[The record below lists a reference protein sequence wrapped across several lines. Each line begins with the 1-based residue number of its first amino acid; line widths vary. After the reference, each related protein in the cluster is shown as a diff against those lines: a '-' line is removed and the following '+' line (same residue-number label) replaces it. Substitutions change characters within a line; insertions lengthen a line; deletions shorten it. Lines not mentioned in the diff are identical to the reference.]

1 MEVLNLLSDQAP
13 RGSVLYAD
21 DCFLSQQIMRKNFAD
36 MGIGDSLVTFNDGQ
50 LVIDYF
56 RRYLNAEVGEG

>member
-13 RGSVLYAD
+13 RGSVLHAD

-36 MGIGDSLVTFNDGQ
+36 MDIGDSLVTFNDGQ